1 MQTIQSLQQA
11 LKQCYGRGEMDYWMA
26 PLVCVA
32 DGKPVGKIRNGDSV
46 FFCCRRGDRETQLT
60 EAFADPA
67 FAHFEVEPMP
77 DLTVVPLV
85 QFHEKF
91 ACLPTIFPVLR
102 PAGTCGE
109 ALSLAG
115 ACQTRIAESEKAAH
129 VTFFFNGR
137 RVDPYPDEHWVI
149 VPSPHSSDFLSKP
162 ATSTMEVALE
172 VERAMT
178 DAHGG
183 ARDRHFVLVNLA
195 AGDIIGHLD
204 DWDANILCAEA
215 VDQALSKI
223 CASAA
228 EHGYAVAVTADHG
241 LLERFVNED
250 GSHNLSHT
258 GSRVPFALVLPP
270 GGRPGEPLG
279 EPLAELHA
287 ADDAT
292 LADVA
297 PTLLGMMGIPVPD
310 GMTGKCR
317 GVFQRTY
324 TKVVMVVLDGWG
336 IGIDDPTMNPIK
348 AAHTPCMDRIARTG
362 PYIDLAAAGLAVG
375 LPDGRSGNSETGHLT
390 LGAGRVV
397 PQDELRIAKAIK
409 DGRLCENDA
418 VNYGFGLARSHGGA
432 VHVIM
437 MLSERSSHGNMDEGI
452 AVLEAA
458 ANGGITEAWIHLI
471 LDGRSS
477 PPQGAADILQLLAAR
492 IPSSMHAEVA
502 TAMGRA
508 YALDRSGSYREK
520 TQVAYRA
527 LVTGEGR
534 RY

>member
-1 MQTIQSLQQA
+1 VQTKLSLQQA
-11 LKQCYGRGEMDYWMA
+11 LRQCYSRGEMDYWMA
-26 PLVCVA
+26 PLIRVVG
-32 DGKPVGKIRNGDSV
+32 GKPVGKIGNGDSL

-60 EAFADPA
+60 EAFADPG
-67 FAHFEVEPMP
+67 FGHFEVEPMP
-77 DLTVVPLV
+77 DLAVVPLV

-91 ACLPTIFPVLR
+91 ADLPTIFPVLR
-102 PAGTCGE
+102 PTGTMGE
-109 ALSLAG
+109 ALGLAG
-115 ACQTRIAESEKAAH
+115 VAQTRIAESEKAAH

-137 RVDPYPDEHWVI
+137 RVAPYSNEQWVT
-149 VPSPHSSDFLSKP
+149 VPSPHSSEFLSKP
-162 ATSTMEVALE
+162 ATSTMEVAFE
-172 VERAMT
+172 VERAMVV
-178 DAHGG
+178 AHIEAE
-183 ARDRHFVLVNLA
+183 ARDRHFILVNLA

-223 CASAA
+223 CTSAA
-228 EHGYAVAVTADHG
+228 EHGYVVAVTADHG

-258 GSRVPFALVLPP
+258 RSRVPFGLVLPP
-270 GGRPGEPLG
+270 GGSPAQLY
-279 EPLAELHA
+279 A

-297 PTLLGMMGIPVPD
+297 PTLLSMMGIPVPD

-317 GVFQRTY
+317 GAFQGIY
-324 TKVVMVVLDGWG
+324 GKVVMVVLDGWG
-336 IGIDDPTMNPIK
+336 IGVDDPAVNPIVT
-348 AAHTPCMDRIARTG
+348 ANTPCMDRIANQG
-362 PYIDLAAAGLAVG
+362 PYITLAAAGLAVG
-375 LPDGRSGNSETGHLT
+375 LPEGRSGNSETGHLT

-397 PQDELRIAKAIK
+397 PQDELRIGQAIR
-409 DGRLCENDA
+409 DGELKENEA
-418 VNYGFGLARSHGGA
+418 VNYGFDSARKHGGD

-437 MLSERSSHGNMDEGI
+437 MLSERSSHGNMDEAL
-452 AVLEAA
+452 AVLQAA
-458 ANGGITEAWIHLI
+458 VHRGITKAWLHVI

-477 PPQGAADILQLLAAR
+477 PPQGAVDMLELLAAR
-492 IPSSMHAEVA
+492 IPPGIRAEAV

-527 LVTGEGR
+527 LVEGEGR
-534 RY
+534 KY

>member
-1 MQTIQSLQQA
+1 VQATPSLQQT
-11 LKQCYGRGEMDYWMA
+11 LRQCYSRGEMDYWMP
-26 PLVCVA
+26 PLIRIA
-32 DGKPVGKIRNGDSV
+32 SGKPVGRIRNGDSV

-60 EAFADPA
+60 EAFADPG
-67 FAHFEVEPMP
+67 FNHFEVESMP
-77 DLTVVPLV
+77 DLAVVPLV

-91 ACLPTIFPVLR
+91 ADLPTVFPVLR
-102 PAGTCGE
+102 PAGTMGE
-109 ALSLAG
+109 ALSLSGVA
-115 ACQTRIAESEKAAH
+115 QTRIAESEKAAH

-137 RVDPYPDEHWVI
+137 RVEPYSTERWVI
-149 VPSPHSSDFLSKP
+149 VPSPHSSEFLSTP
-162 ATSTMEVALE
+162 ATSTMEVALAAE
-172 VERAMT
+172 HAMAG
-178 DAHGG
+178 DYGG
-183 ARDRHFVLVNLA
+183 AHDRHFVLVNLA

-204 DWDANILCAEA
+204 DWDANMLCAEA
-215 VDQALSKI
+215 VDQALGKI

-241 LLERFVNED
+241 LLERFVNDD

-270 GGRPGEPLG
+270 GRPP
-279 EPLAELHA
+279 AQLHA

-297 PTLLGMMGIPVPD
+297 PTLLSMMGISVPD

-317 GVFQRTY
+317 GALHGICS
-324 TKVVMVVLDGWG
+324 KVVMVVLDGWG
-336 IGIDDPTMNPIK
+336 IGADDPAANPIS
-348 AAHTPCMDRIARTG
+348 AANTPCMDQIACQG
-362 PYIDLAAAGLAVG
+362 PYITLAAAGATVG

-390 LGAGRVV
+390 LGAGRVI
-397 PQDELRIAKAIK
+397 PQDELRIAQAIK
-409 DGRLCENDA
+409 SEGLETNEA
-418 VNYGFGLARSHGGA
+418 VNYGFKSASRHSGD

-452 AVLEAA
+452 AVLQAA
-458 ANGGITEAWIHLI
+458 VHRGITEAWIHLI

-477 PPQGAADILQLLAAR
+477 PPQGAAHMLGLLAAR
-492 IPSSMHAEVA
+492 IPRGIDAKVV

-520 TQVAYRA
+520 TEVAYRA
-527 LVTGEGR
+527 LVTGDGR
-534 RY
+534 EY

>member
-1 MQTIQSLQQA
+1 MQTTLFLQQA
-11 LKQCYGRGEMDYWMA
+11 LRQCYSRGEMDYWMA
-26 PLVCVA
+26 PLIRVI
-32 DGKPVGKIRNGDSV
+32 DGRPVGRIRNGDSV

-60 EAFADPA
+60 EAFADSG
-67 FAHFEVEPMP
+67 FDRFEVESMP
-77 DLTVVPLV
+77 DLAVVPLV

-91 ACLPTIFPVLR
+91 ADLPTVFPVLR
-102 PAGTCGE
+102 PTGTMGE

-115 ACQTRIAESEKAAH
+115 VAQTRIAESEKAAH

-137 RVDPYPDEHWVI
+137 RVAPYSNERWVT
-149 VPSPHSSDFLSKP
+149 VPSPHSSDFLSRP
-162 ATSTMEVALE
+162 ATSTAEVALE

-178 DAHGG
+178 GAHGG
-183 ARDRHFVLVNLA
+183 ARDRHFILANLA

-204 DWDANILCAEA
+204 DWEANVLCAEA

-241 LLERFVNED
+241 LLERFVNDD

-258 GSRVPFALVLPP
+258 SSRVPFGLVLPS
-270 GGRPGEPLG
+270 GELTV
-279 EPLAELHA
+279 ELRA
-287 ADDAT
+287 ADDAI

-297 PTLLGMMGIPVPD
+297 PTLLSMMGIPVPD
-310 GMTGKCR
+310 GMTGKRR
-317 GVFQRTY
+317 GAFQRVY
-324 TKVVMVVLDGWG
+324 GKVVMVVLDGWG
-336 IGIDDPTMNPIK
+336 IGIDNPAMNPI
-348 AAHTPCMDRIARTG
+348 ATANTPCMDRIAESGLYTT
-362 PYIDLAAAGLAVG
+362 LAAAGTAVG
-375 LPDGRSGNSETGHLT
+375 LPEGRSGNSETGHLT

-397 PQDELRIAKAIK
+397 PQDEARIAQAIMSGGLK
-409 DGRLCENDA
+409 TNEA
-418 VNYGFGLARSHGGA
+418 VNYGFESANKHGGD

-437 MLSERSSHGNMDEGI
+437 MLSGRSSHGNMEEGI
-452 AVLEAA
+452 AVLQAA
-458 ANGGITEAWIHLI
+458 ANNGITKAWVHLI

-477 PPQGAADILQLLAAR
+477 PPQGAADMMEVLAAR
-492 IPSSMHAEVA
+492 IPLGIDAEVV

-520 TQVAYRA
+520 TRVAYRA

-534 RY
+534 GY

>member
-11 LKQCYGRGEMDYWMA
+11 LKQCYSRGEMDYWMA
-26 PLVCVA
+26 PFIRVV
-32 DGKPVGKIRNGDSV
+32 DGKPVGKIKNGDSV

-60 EAFADPA
+60 EAFADPI
-67 FAHFEVEPMP
+67 FAHFDVEPMP
-77 DLTVVPLV
+77 DLAVVPLV

-91 ACLPTIFPVLR
+91 ADLPTIFPVLR
-102 PAGTCGE
+102 PAGTMGE
-109 ALSLAG
+109 ALSRAG
-115 ACQTRIAESEKAAH
+115 ARQTRIAESEKAAH

-137 RVDPYPDEHWVI
+137 RVDPYPDEEWAT

-162 ATSTMEVALE
+162 STSTMEVALE

-178 DAHGG
+178 DTRGG
-183 ARDRHFVLVNLA
+183 AHDRHFLLVNLA

-215 VDQALSKI
+215 VDRALGKI
-223 CASAA
+223 CANAA
-228 EHGYAVAVTADHG
+228 ERGYAVAVTADHG
-241 LLERFVNED
+241 LLERFLNED

-258 GSRVPFALVLPP
+258 GSRVPFGLVLPP
-270 GGRPGEPLG
+270 EGPQGEPQ
-279 EPLAELHA
+279 AELHA

-324 TKVVMVVLDGWG
+324 GKVVMVVLDGWG
-336 IGIDDPTMNPIK
+336 IAIDDPTANPI
-348 AAHTPCMDRIARTG
+348 AAADTPCMDRIARTG

-375 LPDGRSGNSETGHLT
+375 LPKGRSGNSETGHLT

-397 PQDELRIAKAIK
+397 PQDELRIAKAVR
-409 DGRLCENDA
+409 DGRLNENEA
-418 VNYGFGLARSHGGA
+418 VNYGFDSARRHGGD

-437 MLSERSSHGNMDEGI
+437 MLSEKSSHGNMDEGI

-458 ANGGITEAWIHLI
+458 ANSRITKAWIHLI

-477 PPQGAADILQLLAAR
+477 PPQGAADILELLAAR
-492 IPSSMHAEVA
+492 IPSGMHAEVV

-520 TQVAYRA
+520 TRVAYRA

-534 RY
+534 EY